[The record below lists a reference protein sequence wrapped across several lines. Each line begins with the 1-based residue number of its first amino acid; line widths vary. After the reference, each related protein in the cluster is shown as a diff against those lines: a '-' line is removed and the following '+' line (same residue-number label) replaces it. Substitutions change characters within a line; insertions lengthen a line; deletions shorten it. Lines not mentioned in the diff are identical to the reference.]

1 MPRRRRAE
9 WLPPARTG
17 AAFLLALLAASGIVS
32 GRLAADDFADG
43 VAAYDAGDLRAA
55 YETWL
60 SLAEAGDGSA
70 QVAVAGLLETG
81 GPGVARDLGAAAAWY
96 RRAAR
101 GGNAVAQMN
110 LGQFYAQG
118 IALPR
123 DPVRA
128 LAWFALAA
136 AQGRNWAA
144 ARHAELAATMT
155 PEQREAAQELSAALR
170 SGR

>member
-1 MPRRRRAE
+1 MPGRRRTE
-9 WLPPARTG
+9 WLPPGRIG
-17 AAFLLALLAASGIVS
+17 AVFLLALLAASGIAP

-60 SLAEAGDGSA
+60 SLAEAGDASA
-70 QVAVAGLLETG
+70 QVALAGLLETG
-81 GPGVARDLGAAAAWY
+81 GPGLARDLGAAAAWY

-110 LGQFYAQG
+110 LGQFYAHG

-144 ARHAELAATMT
+144 ERHAELAATMT
-155 PEQREAAQELSAALR
+155 TEQREATKRLVAALL
-170 SGR
+170 SGG